1 MIIEPVDT
9 KVISCICYL
18 QMADEK
24 LVENVI
30 PSGTLEDRQVTEI
43 MLQPSGLGL
52 EMKRKKHF
60 RICLQELQELYT
72 R

>member
-1 MIIEPVDT
+1 MIIEAVN
-9 KVISCICYL
+9 ISCICYL

-24 LVENVI
+24 LVKNVI

-43 MLQPSGLGL
+43 VLQPSSLGL
-52 EMKRKKHF
+52 EMKSKKHF
-60 RICLQELQELYT
+60 RICLQELQQLYT